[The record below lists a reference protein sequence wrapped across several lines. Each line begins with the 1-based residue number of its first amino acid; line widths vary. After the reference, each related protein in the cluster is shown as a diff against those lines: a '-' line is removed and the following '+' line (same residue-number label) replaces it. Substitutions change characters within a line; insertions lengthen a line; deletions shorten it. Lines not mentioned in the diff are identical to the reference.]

1 MHGRRRLRGEP
12 QAAAQHDAE
21 PSAIASAG
29 HSGPPGAGPVLRPS
43 SGRVVIEPAGHAF
56 EPRPSHAPGIPCAD
70 TECDG
75 WSTDAFTLRWA
86 AVRGDWHRYYH
97 QPRQDQARAT
107 VHRPS
112 GALVFAVADGVSS
125 AESADAGA
133 LAACSAA
140 VQEMLDQLDRDAWPV
155 DPHEVVASAASALR
169 QQAAHR
175 LGTADP
181 SDEQV
186 EKLYATTLVAGA
198 VLPGPGGPSAALVRI
213 GDSCAWVL
221 DRGTGE
227 YHALFRPKSD
237 HVVMSN
243 SVTSL
248 PRVPDEPEQ
257 VMLQLEPRLILL
269 VGTDGFGDPLG
280 DGTGPL
286 SALFAHH
293 LIPSPPMPLSFA
305 HLLDFSLET
314 YDDDRAL
321 LAVWSHPEPA

>member
-12 QAAAQHDAE
+12 QAIAQHDAE

-29 HSGPPGAGPVLRPS
+29 HSVPPGAGPVLRPS
-43 SGRVVIEPAGHAF
+43 SGRIVIEPAGHAF

-112 GALVFAVADGVSS
+112 GAVVFAVADGVSS
-125 AESADAGA
+125 AESADVGA

-140 VQEMLDQLDRDAWPV
+140 VREMLGQLDRDARPV
-155 DPHEVVASAASALR
+155 DPGRVAESAASALR

-175 LGTADP
+175 LDTTDP
-181 SDEQV
+181 SAEQV
-186 EKLYATTLVAGA
+186 EKLFATTLVAGA
-198 VLPGPGGPSAALVRI
+198 VVPGPDGPSAALVRI
-213 GDSCAWVL
+213 GDSCAWIL

-227 YHALFRPKSD
+227 YRALFRPKSD
-237 HVVMSN
+237 HAVLSN

-248 PRVPDEPEQ
+248 PRIPQPLEH
-257 VMLQLEPRLILL
+257 VMLPLEPRRILL

-280 DGTGPL
+280 DGMGPVG
-286 SALFAHH
+286 ALFAEH
-293 LIPSPPMPLSFA
+293 LIPSPPAPLFFA
-305 HLLDFSLET
+305 HLLDFSRET

-321 LAVWSHPEPA
+321 LAVWTHPEPK